1 MDTKSLP
8 DDPASYERLRLLAK
22 QKDAALLR
30 SEERYHKMVEEVED
44 YAILLLDKDGRIMNW
59 NKGAEKIKGYKE
71 AEIIG
76 RNFRIFYRP
85 EDQQRQLPEKLIQ
98 QARTT
103 GKAIHE
109 GWRVRK
115 DGTTFWGSVV
125 LTALHDDHNNV
136 IGFSKV
142 TRDLTERKVA
152 EDKIQQYAQELE
164 IQNRELQQFAYAA
177 AHDMKEPLRK
187 VQFYT
192 SALLERIGTSLP
204 PKEKSYLE
212 RTADAAHRMQ
222 GLIEDLLTYTRI
234 SGEVPPFEQVPLN
247 KIVEDVLS
255 HYQDTIE
262 ALHANIETG
271 PLPVVTGITFQLRQL
286 LDNLIGNALKY
297 HHKEKTPHITLQS
310 TTGNGKYIITIHDN
324 GIGFEPQNSE
334 KIFEIFERLHG
345 RDSYPG
351 TGIGLALCQRI
362 VQNHHGTISA
372 TGQVGEGAT
381 FTITLPAT
389 DAE

>member
-1 MDTKSLP
+1 MDTRSEP
-8 DDPASYERLRLLAK
+8 DDSASLDRLQLLAA
-22 QKDAALLR
+22 QDNSALLR

-44 YAILLLDKDGRIMNW
+44 YAILLLDPNGRIMNW

-85 EDQQRQLPEKLIQ
+85 EDQERQLPEQLIQ
-98 QARTT
+98 RARST

-125 LTALHDDHNNV
+125 LTALHDDLKNV

-152 EDKIQQYAQELE
+152 EDKIQQYAKELE
-164 IQNRELQQFAYAA
+164 AQNRDLQQFAYAA

-192 SALLERIGTSLP
+192 SSLLDGIGTQLP

-212 RTADAAHRMQ
+212 RTVDAAHRMQ

-234 SGEVPPFEQVPLN
+234 SGEVPPFEEVALTSLL
-247 KIVEDVLS
+247 EEVLS
-255 HYQDTIE
+255 HHQETIE
-262 ALHANIETG
+262 SINAIIEAD
-271 PLPVVTGITFQLRQL
+271 PLPVVPGITFQLRQL

-297 HHKEKTPHITLQS
+297 HHREKIPHIIIRS
-310 TTGNGKYIITIHDN
+310 TFDNGKQNIIIQDN
-324 GIGFEPQNSE
+324 GIGFEPQNCK
-334 KIFEIFERLHG
+334 KIFEMFERLHG
-345 RDSYPG
+345 RESYPG

-381 FTITLPAT
+381 FTITLPI
-389 DAE
+389 AEAE

>member
-1 MDTKSLP
+1 MDTRSLH
-8 DDPASYERLRLLAK
+8 DDSASFERLRLLAE
-22 QKDAALLR
+22 QKNAALLR

-44 YAILLLDKDGRIMNW
+44 YAILLLDRDGRIMNW

-76 RNFRIFYRP
+76 RNFRVFYRP
-85 EDQQRQLPEKLIQ
+85 EDQKRKLPQQLIEL
-98 QARTT
+98 ARSE

-125 LTALHDDHNNV
+125 LTALHDDFNNV

-152 EDKIQQYAQELE
+152 EDKIKQYTKELE
-164 IQNRELQQFAYAA
+164 TQNRDLQQFAYAA

-192 SALLERIGTSLP
+192 SAILERIGSTLP
-204 PKEKSYLE
+204 AKEKLYLE

-222 GLIEDLLTYTRI
+222 GLIEDLLSYTRI
-234 SGEVPPFEQVPLN
+234 SGEVPSFENVALTPL
-247 KIVEDVLS
+247 VEEVLS
-255 HYQDTIE
+255 HYQETI
-262 ALHANIETG
+262 ASIGAIIEMD
-271 PLPVVTGITFQLRQL
+271 PLPVVSGVTFQLRQL
-286 LDNLIGNALKY
+286 FDNLIGNALKY
-297 HHKEKTPHITLQS
+297 HHTEKTPHIIIRSTLE
-310 TTGNGKYIITIHDN
+310 NGKYHVIIQDN
-324 GIGFEPQNSE
+324 GIGFEPQNCE
-334 KIFEIFERLHG
+334 KIFEMFERLHG
-345 RDSYPG
+345 RESYPG

-362 VQNHHGTISA
+362 VQNHQGTINAS
-372 TGQVGEGAT
+372 GQVGEGAT
-381 FTITLPAT
+381 FTVTLPET
-389 DAE
+389 TMV